1 MWRLVFTSRLFS
13 TYLVC
18 FVYSLVKMLCK
29 LDSLLLLSSL
39 LEILNLKLFCKSLNI
54 IYYFCKILSCWYFL
68 RSPSC
73 DTSGVFRSA
82 CGLEIPVKLHLIK
95 HFNSTGL
102 SHSAQTQSTWAVR
115 EWEWALAPCH
125 MGTTANDSPP
135 ERPWQL
141 WQICWLNAWWPEEE
155 SEMGSENLVRLS
167 NGGSGSDWSLIPLG
181 PELLPKRRNDPR
193 SSSSSFTSC
202 LFVLT
207 ETETS
212 IVWGW
217 LCNSTIAL
225 CPGPCCSRME
235 IRA

>member
-1 MWRLVFTSRLFS
+1 MWRLVFTSRQFS

-18 FVYSLVKMLCK
+18 FVYSLIKILCK

-125 MGTTANDSPP
+125 MGTTANDSPLKDHANCGKFVDLMMATGRNQSQRWALRISFVFP
-135 ERPWQL
+135 M
-141 WQICWLNAWWPEEE
+141 A
-155 SEMGSENLVRLS
+155 
-167 NGGSGSDWSLIPLG
+167 G
-181 PELLPKRRNDPR
+181 PAATDH
-193 SSSSSFTSC
+193 
-202 LFVLT
+202 
-207 ETETS
+207 
-212 IVWGW
+212 
-217 LCNSTIAL
+217 
-225 CPGPCCSRME
+225 
-235 IRA
+235 